1 MVSSRRLIAL
11 QAVGASL
18 SYTSQQTLGWRQR
31 EFGGIRL
38 GNVSHSSS
46 PDAISRHQ
54 VAASSSTDGSGGAGR
69 QQHLATLS
77 TFLRSRCLLSDDGVS
92 DGALVSVPL
101 QTDSGAAHQWLRA
114 GHLVTS
120 HQTRLPPDLH
130 TQARATG
137 HRLDIIAE
145 KQFHT
150 SQQSRN
156 REPSVITA
164 LDLIADEGL
173 QGASS
178 LPASSRSYAIISPSL
193 STHAP

>member
-114 GHLVTS
+114 GHPVTS

-130 TQARATG
+130 TGTG
-137 HRLDIIAE
+137 DRSSPRYHRRKTIPHKST
-145 KQFHT
+145 KQK
-150 SQQSRN
+150 
-156 REPSVITA
+156 
-164 LDLIADEGL
+164 
-173 QGASS
+173 QGTKRHYSFG
-178 LPASSRSYAIISPSL
+178 PHCR
-193 STHAP
+193 